1 MARSSGAT
9 ARRLTPGDLPAQKNQ
24 VVLRQ
29 PPGFQS
35 VRLVPIDGSEEL
47 AEPGVHFVEAELRG
61 VEIRGRAEAQPVE

>member
-47 AEPGVHFVEAELRG
+47 AEAGVHLGVAELRRVEVSGG
-61 VEIRGRAEAQPVE
+61 VEA